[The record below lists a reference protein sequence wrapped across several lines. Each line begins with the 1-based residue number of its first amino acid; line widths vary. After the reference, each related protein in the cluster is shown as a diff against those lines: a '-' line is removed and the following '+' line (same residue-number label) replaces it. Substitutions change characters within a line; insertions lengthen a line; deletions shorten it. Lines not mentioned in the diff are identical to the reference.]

1 MSESIQL
8 ALDSS
13 LEAGRAARVAI
24 ADRYPSLQ
32 EPARTDL
39 MLLVTELVTNAVRH
53 GGDRGELPIQLGVER
68 NNGTVHVRVEDPGA
82 TFVPPPAILSGDS
95 AGGWGLFL
103 VDQVADR
110 WGVSPAAAGT
120 CVWFELTL

>member
-13 LEAGRAARVAI
+13 LEAGRVARVAI
-24 ADRYPSLQ
+24 ADGYPSLP
-32 EPARTDL
+32 EPMRTDL

-53 GGDRGELPIQLGVER
+53 GGDRGDLPIRLEVER
-68 NNGTVHVRVEDPGA
+68 DDGRVHVEVEDPGN
-82 TFVPPPAILSGDS
+82 TFMPPPAILTGDS

-110 WGVSPAAAGT
+110 WGVSPASAGT
-120 CVWFELTL
+120 CVWFELAV

>member
-1 MSESIQL
+1 MSKSIQL

-13 LEAGRAARVAI
+13 LEAGRVARGAI
-24 ADRYPSLQ
+24 ADGYPSLR

-53 GGDRGELPIQLGVER
+53 GGDRGELPIRLELER
-68 NNGTVHVRVEDPGA
+68 VDGHVHVRVEDPGT
-82 TFVPPPAILSGDS
+82 TFIPPPAILTGDA

-110 WGVSPAAAGT
+110 WGVSPASAGT
-120 CVWFELTL
+120 CVWFELAL

>member
-1 MSESIQL
+1 MSATLEL
-8 ALDSS
+8 ALESS
-13 LEAGRAARVAI
+13 LEAGHAARVAI
-24 ADRYPSLQ
+24 ADGYPSLP

-53 GGDRGELPIQLGVER
+53 GGDRGDLPIRLEVGHNDGHMRVQ
-68 NNGTVHVRVEDPGA
+68 VEDPGA
-82 TFVPPPAILSGDS
+82 TFIPPPAILSGDS

-110 WGVSPAAAGT
+110 WGVSPASAGT
-120 CVWFELTL
+120 RVWFELAV

>member
-8 ALDSS
+8 ALNSS
-13 LEAGRAARVAI
+13 LEAGHAARVAI
-24 ADRYPSLQ
+24 AAGYPALG

-53 GGDRGELPIQLGVER
+53 GGERGDLPIQLEVER
-68 NNGTVHVRVEDPGA
+68 NDGHVHVRVEDPGT
-82 TFVPPPAILSGDS
+82 TFMPPPAILSGDS

-110 WGVSPAAAGT
+110 WGVSPALAGT
-120 CVWFELTL
+120 CVWFELAV

>member
-1 MSESIQL
+1 MSSTIEL

-13 LEAGRAARVAI
+13 LEAGHAARMAI
-24 ADRYPSLQ
+24 AEGYPSLD

-39 MLLVTELVTNAVRH
+39 LLLVTELVTNAVRH
-53 GGDRGELPIQLGVER
+53 GGDRGDLPIRLELER
-68 NNGTVHVRVEDPGA
+68 DADHVHVRVEDPGT
-82 TFVPPPAILSGDS
+82 TFVPPPAILSGDP

-110 WGVSPAAAGT
+110 WGVSPAPAGT
-120 CVWFELTL
+120 RVWFELAL

>member
-8 ALDSS
+8 TLDSS
-13 LEAGRAARVAI
+13 LEAGHAARVAI
-24 ADRYPSLQ
+24 ADGYPSLQ

-53 GGDRGELPIQLGVER
+53 GGDRGDLPIRLEVER
-68 NNGTVHVRVEDPGA
+68 NDGHVHVRVEDPGT
-82 TFVPPPAILSGDS
+82 TFIPPPAILSGDS

-110 WGVSPAAAGT
+110 WGVSPAPAGT
-120 CVWFELTL
+120 RVWFELAV